1 MRIDLQKVDAEI
13 ATPRSRLAAIDD
25 ELDECRL
32 GYFEHPLAWP
42 KIRRT
47 LIFERHRVQRRFEEL
62 AFVCKCVGG
71 RPLEP
76 IATLSFPSLARLG
89 ERNAEGLMGESSE

>member
-1 MRIDLQKVDAEI
+1 MRIDLQKIDAEI
-13 ATPRSRLAAIDD
+13 ATLRSRLAAIDD
-25 ELDECRL
+25 ELGECRL
-32 GYFEHPLAWP
+32 GYFEHPLACS
-42 KIRRT
+42 IRRT

-76 IATLSFPSLARLG
+76 IATLSFPYLARLG
-89 ERNAEGLMGESSE
+89 EWNAEGLMGESSE